1 MNADLEDF
9 LLVNSS
15 LWNLTSWRSILL
27 QRLDDIETTINALN
41 DSALETLARSIITDG
56 QVIK

>member
-1 MNADLEDF
+1 MNADLEAF